1 MKKEIELKAISL
13 YYTDKEYKSIR
24 NKLQRLKYPRNKL
37 GGIVT
42 YTYAYILCE
51 EEEYKKLYEALSTK
65 KVRIRGEV
73 AKTKYIIHSKDVEK
87 KIVTNKRIDTIIDNL
102 ERMTKS

>member
-51 EEEYKKLYEALSTK
+51 EEDYKKLYETLSMK
-65 KVRIRGEV
+65 NIRIRLEI
-73 AKTKYIIHSKDVEK
+73 AKTKYIIHSEDI
-87 KIVTNKRIDTIIDNL
+87 KIVTNKRIETILDNL
-102 ERMTKS
+102 KRMNNS

>member
-37 GGIVT
+37 GGIIT
-42 YTYAYILCE
+42 HTYAYVLCE
-51 EEEYKKLYEALSTK
+51 KEEYKKLYDALSTK
-65 KVRIRGEV
+65 KVRIRGEI
-73 AKTKYIIHSKDVEK
+73 AKTKCLIHSKDIEK
-87 KIVTNKRIDTIIDNL
+87 KIITNKRVDIIIDNL
-102 ERMTKS
+102 ERMIKS

>member
-51 EEEYKKLYEALSTK
+51 EEDYKKLYETLSTK
-65 KVRIRGEV
+65 KVRIRGEL

-87 KIVTNKRIDTIIDNL
+87 KIVTNKKVDIIVDNL
-102 ERMTKS
+102 KEMINS